1 MGINIEITAST
12 VSVAAAAISFVSM
25 CCAIRNASVSKK
37 NLELQTKKYEESK
50 PNFKVNTLHCEA
62 KNYISQNKVVLKF
75 FVLFTNL
82 SDKGTSLK
90 SVKLRVIGET
100 NNLILSSIAKEN
112 LISSGENL
120 GPNHSNKGWIEFELN
135 GKDYKD
141 LKIIK
146 YELEI
151 TDIYDN
157 KEIDTTINLMEEV
170 IKDEEQLV

>member
-1 MGINIEITAST
+1 MGIDIEITAST

-50 PNFKVNTLHCEA
+50 PNF
-62 KNYISQNKVVLKF
+62 ISQNKVVLKF

-170 IKDEEQLV
+170 IEDEEQLV